1 IACPSASQLRPSGSQ
16 SPGGI
21 MSSPSWW
28 DELLWSPPP
37 FPSIEFSSTGICVQ
51 LLAPLAWQIMTLSS
65 SLFVAKANIG
75 ELNPEARAI
84 IKNAADKLVRVSFFN
99 IFYFNYLII
108 RLKTIK
114 NLDIL

>member
-1 IACPSASQLRPSGSQ
+1 
-16 SPGGI
+16 